1 MRPTRPQLRREVA
14 YTKLY
19 AHSLFTR
26 ALAAAAARRKAIF
39 LIAGAALFLITL
51 SIALVEFTG
60 RQEHPAMVASAAPTT
75 SAPST
80 TLDQPTIAAP
90 PAGPAPLP
98 APQQPAPVTPVEPAH
113 VVAAGETLAVLA
125 LRFGVPLEQIAAA
138 NGIANVR
145 RIRIGQRLRIPARPS
160 GVEVI
165 APGRTLVSY
174 ARQFGTTVD
183 QLLVL
188 NPQIT
193 NRNRILAGGELRV
206 RQS

>member
-1 MRPTRPQLRREVA
+1 MRPTRPQLQREVA

-19 AHSLFTR
+19 VHSLFTR
-26 ALAAAAARRKAIF
+26 ALAAAAARRRAIF

-60 RQEHPAMVASAAPTT
+60 RQQPAVVTSAAPTT
-75 SAPST
+75 STPSA
-80 TLDQPTIAAP
+80 TLDQPTIPAP
-90 PAGPAPLP
+90 PAGP
-98 APQQPAPVTPVEPAH
+98 PQQPSPATPVEPAH

-174 ARQFGTTVD
+174 AHQLGITVD
-183 QLLVL
+183 QLLAL

-193 NRNRILAGGELRV
+193 DRNRILAGGELRV